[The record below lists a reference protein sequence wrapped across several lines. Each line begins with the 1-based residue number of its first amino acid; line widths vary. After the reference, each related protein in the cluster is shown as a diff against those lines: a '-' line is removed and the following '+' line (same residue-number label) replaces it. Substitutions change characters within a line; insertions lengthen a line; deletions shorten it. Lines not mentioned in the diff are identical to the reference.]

1 MQIGAWPWPSAEEL
15 CSGRIPASWLARGEG
30 DEGKRRRMT
39 SRTCGWSLRGLGWSR
54 ASYPRRPGLAGG
66 GQQRLAVVRGC
77 EEAIAR
83 FKVSR
88 G

>member
-1 MQIGAWPWPSAEEL
+1 MAVGRGALLRPYPGE
-15 CSGRIPASWLARGEG
+15 LARWSEG

-39 SRTCGWSLRGLGWSR
+39 SRTCGWRLRGSGWSR

-77 EEAIAR
+77 EEGIAR
-83 FKVSR
+83 FKASR
-88 G
+88 GGEEGY